1 MRWRSPSCFYQS
13 PTLNQMDNGKF
24 EERPTILAMKGHPG
38 TGKSTLAYSIA
49 KTLKCPLIDKD
60 HFKDCTKPLQR
71 VTKATEL
78 LNDLSYEVMW
88 RVASAQL
95 DLGLSVVIDSPLS
108 RKAHLDQIL
117 EIGAHSGAR
126 VVVVECKPRDEAEWR
141 RRLERRSEVDGSS
154 WHKPST
160 WQEMEKLLEGYG
172 GCWDYDMG
180 EVPRIVVDTTCANGI
195 EEVVST
201 VLEFVSNAC
210 GAKKNQ
216 WVLQCT
222 N

>member
-1 MRWRSPSCFYQS
+1 
-13 PTLNQMDNGKF
+13 MDNGKY
-24 EERPTILAMKGHPG
+24 ERRPIILAMKGHPG
-38 TGKSTLAYSIA
+38 TGKSTLAQSIA

-60 HFKDCTKPLQR
+60 HFKDCTKPLQQI
-71 VTKATEL
+71 TKATKL
-78 LNDLSYEVMW
+78 INDLSYDVMW

-108 RKAHLDQIL
+108 HRAHLDRII
-117 EIGAHSGAR
+117 EIADRSGAR

-141 RRLERRSEVDGSS
+141 RRLERRSELVEYGSS

-160 WQEMEKLLEGYG
+160 WQEMEKLLEEYE
-172 GCWDYDMG
+172 GCWDYDVG
-180 EVPRIVVDTTCANGI
+180 VEVPRLVVDTTCANGV
-195 EEVVST
+195 EQVVSN

-210 GAKKNQ
+210 GAEKKQ
-216 WVLQCT
+216 LYT